1 MWWQSPLIVYNARP
15 TIMDSPFM
23 LIPGHCSDVVARI
36 VDGKGG
42 QLYRDGCRWSH
53 IPNIS
58 KDVRPKI
65 VDALV
70 MLTFGA

>member
-1 MWWQSPLIVYNARP
+1 
-15 TIMDSPFM
+15 MDCPFM
-23 LIPGHCSDVVARI
+23 LIPGHCADVVASI

-58 KDVRPKI
+58 KYVRPKI

-70 MLTFGA
+70 MLTFRA